1 MNKNYQDINW
11 YDCDPNNTK
20 YEEVQGVIRKVASEL
35 FKEGFSETM
44 IYAFLHKTVDVALYD
59 AEIDAMFGR

>member
-1 MNKNYQDINW
+1 MNINYKDVNY
-11 YDCDPNNTK
+11 YDCDPDNTK
-20 YEEVQGVIRKVASEL
+20 YDEVCKVIKKVASEL

-59 AEIDAMFGR
+59 AEIDTMFDR